1 LYVNTDAATFDV
13 QAYRMGYYGGAG
25 ARLVWT
31 SPGATGRT
39 QPACPVTPVTN
50 MVSCANWS
58 PSLQLT
64 VTPAFVQ
71 GDYLLKLIGSGGQES
86 YVPLTVTDPSSH
98 GGLIVMN
105 DLYTW
110 QAWNAYGGYDFYAG
124 QGPCPADVY
133 PVCNRARVVSFD
145 RPYAYGQGAADFLA
159 LEYPLVRLA
168 ERDGLSLAYA
178 TDANVEQDPSMLHQ
192 HKALLSLGHDEC
204 WSANERLAVE
214 GAEHHGLNV
223 VFFGASPVLRHVRM
237 QSSPLG
243 PFREEVDY
251 RDPTEDPLDGQGQP
265 LQVTGNTWSSPPASW
280 SEVPFVGENY
290 NGFLLPGVAPEPFV
304 VTDASAWIYAG
315 TGLHNGSTLPGVLN
329 SDFDQVVPGEHPADL
344 QILAHS
350 PMPKAHVQ
358 SQGSS
363 TYSDMTYYTD
373 PTSQAGV
380 FDTGTVAWIPGLLG
394 SRIMQEMTTNL
405 LSLFA
410 KGPAGRSEPS
420 AANWQ
425 QFYP

>member
-1 LYVNTDAATFDV
+1 
-13 QAYRMGYYGGAG
+13 
-25 ARLVWT
+25 
-31 SPGATGRT
+31 
-39 QPACPVTPVTN
+39 

-214 GAEHHGLNV
+214 R
-223 VFFGASPVLRHVRM
+223 VLRRVA
-237 QSSPLG
+237 
-243 PFREEVDY
+243 VID
-251 RDPTEDPLDGQGQP
+251 
-265 LQVTGNTWSSPPASW
+265 
-280 SEVPFVGENY
+280 
-290 NGFLLPGVAPEPFV
+290 LL
-304 VTDASAWIYAG
+304 
-315 TGLHNGSTLPGVLN
+315 
-329 SDFDQVVPGEHPADL
+329 
-344 QILAHS
+344 
-350 PMPKAHVQ
+350 
-358 SQGSS
+358 
-363 TYSDMTYYTD
+363 
-373 PTSQAGV
+373 
-380 FDTGTVAWIPGLLG
+380 
-394 SRIMQEMTTNL
+394 
-405 LSLFA
+405 A
-410 KGPAGRSEPS
+410 KGP
-420 AANWQ
+420 
-425 QFYP
+425 